1 MNLKI
6 NQRFDIKYPGFLW
19 VELIDTIKKKKKENK
34 PSGTFKE
41 HSLVMNISRI
51 QFKFLSSKID

>member
-6 NQRFDIKYPGFLW
+6 NQRYDIKYPVFRW
-19 VELIDTIKKKKKENK
+19 VELIDIIKMKQKENQ

-51 QFKFLSSKID
+51 QFKFLFK

>member
-6 NQRFDIKYPGFLW
+6 NQRYDIKYPVFRW
-19 VELIDTIKKKKKENK
+19 VELIDTIKMKQKENQ

-51 QFKFLSSKID
+51 QFKILFK

>member
-6 NQRFDIKYPGFLW
+6 NQRYDIKYPVFRW
-19 VELIDTIKKKKKENK
+19 VELIDTIKMKQKENQ

-51 QFKFLSSKID
+51 QFKFLFK